1 MGIKLFSIVKSYY
14 DFLEQKS
21 RIEMDINATNHTD
34 LFDVEMIKITL
45 NNELDLLPS
54 YNKSILKRLNK

>member
-1 MGIKLFSIVKSYY
+1 
-14 DFLEQKS
+14 
-21 RIEMDINATNHTD
+21 MDINATNHTD

>member
-54 YNKSILKRLNK
+54 YNKFILKRLNK